1 MTVRYFVPHLPKAG
15 GAVSLPEAESH
26 HATSVMRVR
35 VGGAVVL
42 FDGRGFEAD
51 AAVESVSRRDVSCL
65 AGPPIFR
72 PRQNA
77 NAVTMAVAMPKGDRA
92 RELVERLTELGV
104 DELVPLECERSPWAI
119 SDAAVQKW
127 ERVMVEACKQC
138 GRNRFMEIGSPK
150 PLAEYFGHPLAAG
163 EVGWFAHPGGATISS
178 GTDLQTESPAS
189 VCRVAVGPEGGFT
202 DREAAIATAAG
213 WTSVGLG
220 ERIYRIE
227 TAAVIMAVKA
237 AGI

>member
-1 MTVRYFVPHLPKAG
+1 MTVRYFVPHLPQHG

-35 VGGAVVL
+35 AGEAVIL
-42 FDGRGFEAD
+42 FDGRGFEA
-51 AAVESVSRRDVSCL
+51 AATVETVTRRDVCCM
-65 AGPPIFR
+65 AGSSTFR

-77 NAVTMAVAMPKGDRA
+77 TMVSMAVAMPKGDRA

-104 DELVPLECERSPWAI
+104 DTLVPLECERSPWEI
-119 SDAAVQKW
+119 SDAAVRKW

-138 GRNRFMEIGSPK
+138 GRNRLMDIRAPITFTDYFAQ
-150 PLAEYFGHPLAAG
+150 PLSSG
-163 EVGWFAHPGGATISS
+163 EVGWFAHPGGTAISS
-178 GTDLQTESPAS
+178 VTDSETESPGGG
-189 VCRVAVGPEGGFT
+189 RRIAVGPEGGFT
-202 DREAAIATAAG
+202 EREAAMATDAG

-237 AGI
+237 AVI